1 MFDGLTGK
9 LGDVF
14 ERLKRRGALS
24 ESDVQAAMREVRVA
38 LLEADVALPVVK
50 DFIAQATERAIGK
63 EVLRSVTPGQ
73 MVVKIVHDTLVEML
87 GSEPEP
93 VDLNAPAPVP
103 ILMVGL
109 QGSGKTTTTGK
120 LARRLTQRDKKKVL
134 MASLDVYRPAAQ
146 EQLRILGEQTGV
158 ATLPVVKGEQPVSIA
173 KRAMTVGRLQGYDVV
188 MLDTAGRL
196 HIDEALMAEV
206 AAIRETVDPHE
217 VLLVV
222 DAMTGQDAVNVARTF
237 KERVGVTGIVMTRV
251 DGDARGGAALSMRG
265 VTGCP
270 IKLMG
275 VGEKMDALEDF
286 HPQRIAGR
294 ILGMGDVVSLVE
306 KAAETIDKDEAEKL
320 ARKMSKGDFD
330 LDDMASQLRQLRKM
344 GGMGGL
350 MGLLPGIGKMQKQMA
365 GANIDEKMLV
375 RQEAIITSMTKKERK
390 DIKLLNA
397 SRRKRIAAGSGTSVQ
412 DVNRLLKQYQDM
424 SRVMKQMGKKGML
437 KGLMGGLGGMGG
449 GGMPQMPPGGLGGGL
464 GGLGGGG
471 SGLPGLPKLPGG
483 KLPPGFG
490 RR

>member
-24 ESDVQAAMREVRVA
+24 ESDVQAVMREVRVA

-50 DFIAQATERAIGK
+50 EFITKAGEKAVGQ

-73 MVVKIVHDTLVEML
+73 MVVKIVHDQLVEML
-87 GSEPEP
+87 GAEPEP

-134 MASLDVYRPAAQ
+134 MASLDVHRPAAQ

-158 ATLPVVKGEQPVSIA
+158 ATLPIVAGEQPVSIA

-196 HIDEALMAEV
+196 HVDEALMAEV
-206 AAIRETVDPHE
+206 ASVHDLVKPHE

-222 DAMTGQDAVNVARTF
+222 DAMTGQDAVNVAKAF

-251 DGDARGGAALSMRG
+251 DGDARGGAALSMRA

-270 IKLMG
+270 IKLLG

-306 KAAETIDKDEAEKL
+306 KAAETIEKDEAERL
-320 ARKMSKGDFD
+320 AKKMAKGDFD
-330 LDDMASQLRQLRKM
+330 LDDMAAQLRQLRKL
-344 GGMGGL
+344 GGL
-350 MGLLPGIGKMQKQMA
+350 GGIMGLLPGIGKMKKQLA
-365 GANIDEKMLV
+365 GANIDEKQLAH
-375 RQEAIITSMTKKERK
+375 QEAIISSMTKKERK

-397 SRRKRIAAGSGTSVQ
+397 SRRKRIAAGSGTTVQ
-412 DVNRLLKQYQDM
+412 EVNRLLKQYQDM
-424 SRVMKQMGKKGML
+424 SRVMKQMGKSGML
-437 KGLMGGLGGMGG
+437 KGMMGGLMGG
-449 GGMPQMPPGGLGGGL
+449 GGGTPPQLPPGGL
-464 GGLGGGG
+464 GGLGGG
-471 SGLPGLPKLPGG
+471 GLPGLPKLPGG